1 MLTLGFM
8 PSPSGNRSKEKTML
22 TIDQNPDLND
32 TDHPAALWPRRQY
45 QQVELVYDKDWRTLW
60 TYMKPIGVPCFNQD
74 MVEELHHV
82 FHELKRRESHV
93 LHEDHWQ
100 PVNYCV
106 IASRRK
112 KVFNLGGNLALFINL
127 IREKNRDA
135 LVEYAKLCVDAMYPR
150 IKSYDC
156 STTTISLVQGDALGG
171 GFEFA
176 LSSHI
181 IVAEAGSKMGLPEII
196 FSLFPGMGAY
206 SFLSRRIGMRKTE
219 EMMLSGNTYRAEEL
233 ADMGVVDIVAAP
245 GEGENAV
252 IELIRKKNRHL
263 NGVRSIYECR
273 NHSWPITFEELR
285 DIAMLWVDAALRV
298 SAKDLQM
305 MTQLAM
311 AQRSLHAKYQP
322 SDGLTANPVS
332 SLQTG

>member
-1 MLTLGFM
+1 
-8 PSPSGNRSKEKTML
+8 ML
-22 TIDQNPDLND
+22 TIDQNTDLNE
-32 TDHPAALWPRRQY
+32 TDRLAGPWPRRQY
-45 QQVELVYDKDWRTLW
+45 QQVDLVYDKAWGTLW
-60 TYMKPIGVPCFNQD
+60 TYMKPIGVPCFNMD

-82 FHELKRRESHV
+82 FHELRDRESKI
-93 LHEDHWQ
+93 LHENDWQ

-112 KVFNLGGNLALFINL
+112 GIFNLGGNLALFINL
-127 IREKNRDA
+127 IREQNREA
-135 LVEYAKLCVDAMYPR
+135 LMEYAKLCVEAMYPR
-150 IKSYDC
+150 IKGYDC
-156 STTTISLVQGDALGG
+156 ATTTISLVQGDALGG

-181 IVAEAGSKMGLPEII
+181 IVAEAGTKMGLPEII

-206 SFLSRRIGMRKTE
+206 SFLARRIGMRKTE

-233 ADMGVVDIVAAP
+233 ANMGVVDVVAAP

-252 IELIRKKNRHL
+252 RELIRKKNRHL

-273 NHSWPITFEELR
+273 NHLWPISFEELR

-298 SAKDLQM
+298 DAKDLQM
-305 MTQLAM
+305 MKQLAM
-311 AQRSLHAKYQP
+311 AQRSLHAKYQQ
-322 SDGLTANPVS
+322 SMASTDNPAGE
-332 SLQTG
+332 LQRV

>member
-1 MLTLGFM
+1 ML
-8 PSPSGNRSKEKTML
+8 S
-22 TIDQNPDLND
+22 IDPTPDLNE
-32 TDHPAALWPRRQY
+32 TNQPAALWPRRQY
-45 QQVELVYDKDWRTLW
+45 QQVELVYDKAWRTLW

-93 LHEDHWQ
+93 LQEEDWH

-112 KVFNLGGNLALFINL
+112 GVFSLGGNLALFINL
-127 IREKNRDA
+127 IREKNREA
-135 LVEYAKLCVDAMYPR
+135 LMEYARLCVDAMYPR
-150 IKSYDC
+150 IKGYDC

-181 IVAEAGSKMGLPEII
+181 IVAEAGTKMGLPEII
-196 FSLFPGMGAY
+196 FNLFPGMGAY

-233 ADMGVVDIVAAP
+233 ADMGVVDVVAAP
-245 GEGENAV
+245 GEGERAV
-252 IELIRKKNRHL
+252 LELIRKKSRHM
-263 NGVRSIYECR
+263 NGMRSIYECR
-273 NHSWPITFEELR
+273 NHLWPVTFEELR
-285 DIAMLWVDAALRV
+285 DVAMLWVDAALRIEE
-298 SAKDLQM
+298 KDLQM
-305 MTQLAM
+305 MTRLAM
-311 AQRSLHAKYQP
+311 SQRSLHAKYEQ
-322 SDGLTANPVS
+322 SHAVADHIAVQ
-332 SLQTG
+332 LQQA

>member
-1 MLTLGFM
+1 
-8 PSPSGNRSKEKTML
+8 ML
-22 TIDQNPDLND
+22 TIDQNPDLSEMNY
-32 TDHPAALWPRRQY
+32 PSGPWPRRQY
-45 QQVELVYDKDWRTLW
+45 QQVDLVYDKGWRTLW
-60 TYMKPIGVPCFNQD
+60 TYMKPIGVPCFNMD

-82 FHELKRRESHV
+82 FHELKDHDAQV
-93 LHEDHWQ
+93 MFEDDWQ

-112 KVFNLGGNLALFINL
+112 GVFNLGGNLALFINL
-127 IREKNRDA
+127 IREQNREA

-150 IKSYDC
+150 IKGYDN

-181 IVAEAGSKMGLPEII
+181 IVAEAGTKMGLPEII

-206 SFLSRRIGMRKTE
+206 SFLARRIGMRKTE

-233 ADMGVVDIVAAP
+233 ASMGVVDVVAAP
-245 GEGENAV
+245 GEGEAAV
-252 IELIRKKNRHL
+252 RELIRKKNRHL

-273 NHSWPITFEELR
+273 NHLWPITFEELR

-298 SAKDLQM
+298 DAKDLHM
-305 MTQLAM
+305 MQQLAM
-311 AQRSLHAKYQP
+311 AQRSLHAKYQQ
-322 SDGLTANPVS
+322 SMSRDENTTVT
-332 SLQTG
+332 LQHT

>member
-1 MLTLGFM
+1 MLTV
-8 PSPSGNRSKEKTML
+8 
-22 TIDQNPDLND
+22 DQNSHLNEVN
-32 TDHPAALWPRRQY
+32 HQSGPWPRRQY
-45 QQVELVYDKDWRTLW
+45 QQVDLAYDKTSRALW
-60 TYMKPIGVPCFNQD
+60 TYMKPIGVPCFNLD

-82 FHELKRRESHV
+82 FHELKA
-93 LHEDHWQ
+93 HEAKVMYENDWQ

-112 KVFNLGGNLALFINL
+112 GIFNLGGNLALFINL
-127 IREKNRDA
+127 IREQNRDA

-150 IKSYDC
+150 IKGYDTA
-156 STTTISLVQGDALGG
+156 TTTISLVQGDALGG

-181 IVAEAGSKMGLPEII
+181 IVAEAGTKMGLPEII

-206 SFLSRRIGMRKTE
+206 SFLARRIGMRKTE

-233 ADMGVVDIVAAP
+233 ATMGVVDVVAAP

-252 IELIRKKNRHL
+252 RELIRKKNRHL

-273 NHSWPITFEELR
+273 NHLWPITFEELHE
-285 DIAMLWVDAALRV
+285 IAMLWVDAALRV
-298 SAKDLQM
+298 DAKDLQM
-305 MTQLAM
+305 MKQLAM
-311 AQRSLHAKYQP
+311 AQRSLHARYQQSMIS
-322 SDGLTANPVS
+322 SDNAPA
-332 SLQTG
+332 

>member
-1 MLTLGFM
+1 
-8 PSPSGNRSKEKTML
+8 ML
-22 TIDQNPDLND
+22 TIDQNPASIE
-32 TDHPAALWPRRQY
+32 TDPNTALWPRRQY
-45 QQVELVYDKDWRTLW
+45 QQVELVYDKTWRTLW

-82 FHELKRRESHV
+82 FHELKHRESHV
-93 LHEDHWQ
+93 LHEDDWQ

-112 KVFNLGGNLALFINL
+112 KVFSLGGNLALFINL
-127 IREKNRDA
+127 IREKNREA

-150 IKSYDC
+150 IKGYDC

-181 IVAEAGSKMGLPEII
+181 IVAEAGTKMGLPEII

-206 SFLSRRIGMRKTE
+206 SFLSRRIGMRKAE

-233 ADMGVVDIVAAP
+233 ADMGVVDVVAAP
-245 GEGENAV
+245 GEGQSAV
-252 IELIRKKNRHL
+252 VDLIRKKNRHL

-273 NHSWPITFEELR
+273 NHLWPITFEELR

-298 SAKDLQM
+298 DAKDLHM

-311 AQRSLHAKYQP
+311 AQRSLHAKYQQ
-322 SDGLTANPVS
+322 SEESVENQVS
-332 SLQTG
+332 NIRIA